1 MTQNIEYYTMCN
13 ENTDELIH
21 FVINENHLH
30 HREIVTAEQI
40 NSIRQILCAEEKQ
53 YFNSHIFVAMSNN
66 IICGSIR
73 IFQKTANQILPI
85 EKIFNIN
92 VEDLAGAGTPIYHI
106 GRFAVSKGADKRGF
120 HIFKTLIALALQVAQ
135 QGQGGIVFAECDVK
149 LLRTIRLLGIEAEA
163 IGSPIHYLG
172 SETIPIQLPWTGYQ
186 IFLNKNKDLLFRELR
201 IFSKDLPDINVSP

>member
-1 MTQNIEYYTMCN
+1 
-13 ENTDELIH
+13 
-21 FVINENHLH
+21 
-30 HREIVTAEQI
+30 
-40 NSIRQILCAEEKQ
+40 
-53 YFNSHIFVAMSNN
+53 MSNN

-73 IFQKTANQILPI
+73 IFQKTPNQILPI

-135 QGQGGIVFAECDVK
+135 KSQGGIVFAECDVK
-149 LLRTIRLLGIEAEA
+149 LLRTIRLLGIEAES
-163 IGSPIHYLG
+163 IGAPIHYLG

-186 IFLNKNKDLLFRELR
+186 SFLNKNRNLMRNELA
-201 IFSKDLPDINVSP
+201 IL

>member
-1 MTQNIEYYTMCN
+1 MIHNIEYYTMCH
-13 ENTDELIH
+13 ENVDELIH

-40 NSIRQILCAEEKQ
+40 NSTRQLLYAEEKQ

-73 IFQKTANQILPI
+73 IFQKTPTQILPI

-92 VEDLAGAGTPIYHI
+92 VDDLARAGAPIYHI

-163 IGSPIHYLG
+163 IGKPILYLG
-172 SETIPIQLPWTGYQ
+172 SETVPIKLPWAGYQ
-186 IFLNKNKDLLFRELR
+186 VFLEKSKNVLDRELQ
-201 IFSKDLPDINVSP
+201 ILKKDVQI

>member
-1 MTQNIEYYTMCN
+1 MIHNIEYYTMCH
-13 ENTDELIH
+13 ENVDELIQ

-53 YFNSHIFVAMSNN
+53 YFNSHIFVAMSYN

-73 IFQKTANQILPI
+73 IFQKTPTQVLPI

-92 VEDLAGAGTPIYHI
+92 VEALVNAGTPIYHI

-149 LLRTIRLLGIEAEA
+149 LLRTIRLLGIEAES
-163 IGSPIHYLG
+163 IGAPILYLG
-172 SETIPIQLPWTGYQ
+172 SETVPIKLPWAGYQ
-186 IFLNKNKDLLFRELR
+186 VFLEKNKNILNRKLQILKKDVQ
-201 IFSKDLPDINVSP
+201 I

>member
-1 MTQNIEYYTMCN
+1 MIHNIEYYTMCY
-13 ENTDELIH
+13 ENVDKLIH

-30 HREIVTAEQI
+30 HREIVTAEDI
-40 NSIRQILCAEEKQ
+40 NSARQILCAEEKQ

-73 IFQKTANQILPI
+73 IFQKTATQILPI

-92 VEDLAGAGTPIYHI
+92 VEDFAGAGTPIYHI

-135 QGQGGIVFAECDVK
+135 QGKGGIVFAECDVK
-149 LLRTIRLLGIEAEA
+149 LLRTIRLLGIEAES
-163 IGSPIHYLG
+163 IGAPIYYPG

-186 IFLNKNKDLLFRELR
+186 NFLNRNRNLLHDELG
-201 IFSKDLPDINVSP
+201 IF

>member
-1 MTQNIEYYTMCN
+1 MCH
-13 ENTDELIH
+13 ENVDELIH

-30 HREIVTAEQI
+30 HREIVTVEQI
-40 NSIRQILCAEEKQ
+40 NSTRQLLCTEEKQ
-53 YFNSHIFVAMSNN
+53 YVNSQIFVAMSDS

-73 IFQKTANQILPI
+73 IFQKTVTQILPI

-92 VEDLAGAGTPIYHI
+92 VEDLVGAGTPIYHI

-149 LLRTIRLLGIEAEA
+149 LLRTIRLLGIEAES
-163 IGSPIHYLG
+163 IGAPILYLG
-172 SETIPIQLPWTGYQ
+172 SETVPIKLPWAGYQ
-186 IFLNKNKDLLFRELR
+186 VFLEKNKNILNRKLQILKKDVQ
-201 IFSKDLPDINVSP
+201 I

>member
-1 MTQNIEYYTMCN
+1 MIQNIEYYKMCH
-13 ENTDELIH
+13 ENVDELIH

-30 HREIVTAEQI
+30 HREIVTVEQI
-40 NSIRQILCAEEKQ
+40 NSTRQLLCTEEKQ
-53 YFNSHIFVAMSNN
+53 YVNSQIFVAMSDS

-73 IFQKTANQILPI
+73 IFQKTVTQILPI

-92 VEDLAGAGTPIYHI
+92 VEDLVGAGTPIYHI

-149 LLRTIRLLGIEAEA
+149 LLRTIRLLGIEAES
-163 IGSPIHYLG
+163 IGAPILYLG
-172 SETIPIQLPWTGYQ
+172 SETVPIKLPWAGYQ
-186 IFLNKNKDLLFRELR
+186 VFLEKNKNVLNRKHQILKKDVQ
-201 IFSKDLPDINVSP
+201 I

>member
-1 MTQNIEYYTMCN
+1 MIHNIEYYTMCH
-13 ENTDELIH
+13 ENVDELIH

-40 NSIRQILCAEEKQ
+40 NSTRQLLCTEEKQ

-73 IFQKTANQILPI
+73 IFQKTATQILPI

-92 VEDLAGAGTPIYHI
+92 VEDLASAGTPIYHI

-201 IFSKDLPDINVSP
+201 IFSQDLPDINVSP

>member
-1 MTQNIEYYTMCN
+1 MTQNIKYYKMPHENIQELINFVTN
-13 ENTDELIH
+13 ENY
-21 FVINENHLH
+21 LH
-30 HREIVTAEQI
+30 HHEIVTAEDI
-40 NSIRQILCAEEKQ
+40 NSARQILCAEEKQ
-53 YFNSHIFVAMSNN
+53 YFSSHIFVAMSNN

-73 IFQKTANQILPI
+73 IFQKTATQILPL

-92 VEDLAGAGTPIYHI
+92 VEDLASAGLPIYHI

-163 IGSPIHYLG
+163 IGKPIHYLG
-172 SETIPIQLPWTGYQ
+172 SETVPIKLPWSGYQ
-186 IFLNKNKDLLFRELR
+186 IFLNKNRDLQRNELR
-201 IFSKDLPDINVSP
+201 IFGQELPDIYLLP

>member
-1 MTQNIEYYTMCN
+1 MIPNIEYYTMCH
-13 ENTDELIH
+13 ENVDELIH

-30 HREIVTAEQI
+30 HREIVTVEQI
-40 NSIRQILCAEEKQ
+40 NSTRQLLCTEEKQ
-53 YFNSHIFVAMSNN
+53 YVNSQIFVAMSDS

-73 IFQKTANQILPI
+73 IFQKTVTQILPI

-92 VEDLAGAGTPIYHI
+92 VEDLVGAGTPIYHI

-149 LLRTIRLLGIEAEA
+149 LLRTIRLLGIEAES
-163 IGSPIHYLG
+163 IGAPILYLG
-172 SETIPIQLPWTGYQ
+172 SETVPIKLPWAGYQ
-186 IFLNKNKDLLFRELR
+186 VFLEKNKNILNRKLQILKKDVQ
-201 IFSKDLPDINVSP
+201 I

>member
-1 MTQNIEYYTMCN
+1 MIQNIEYYTMCH
-13 ENTDELIH
+13 ENVDELIH

-30 HREIVTAEQI
+30 HREIVTVEQI
-40 NSIRQILCAEEKQ
+40 NSTRQLLCTEEKQ
-53 YFNSHIFVAMSNN
+53 YVNSQIFVAMSDS

-73 IFQKTANQILPI
+73 IFQKTVTQILPI

-92 VEDLAGAGTPIYHI
+92 VEDLVGAGTPIYHI

-149 LLRTIRLLGIEAEA
+149 LLRTIRLLGIEAES
-163 IGSPIHYLG
+163 IGAPILYLG
-172 SETIPIQLPWTGYQ
+172 SETVPIKLPWAGYQ
-186 IFLNKNKDLLFRELR
+186 VFLEKNKNVLNRKLQILKKDVQ
-201 IFSKDLPDINVSP
+201 I

>member
-1 MTQNIEYYTMCN
+1 MIHNIEYYTMCH
-13 ENTDELIH
+13 ENVDELIH

-40 NSIRQILCAEEKQ
+40 NSTRQLLCTEEKQ
-53 YFNSHIFVAMSNN
+53 YFNSHIFVAMSHN

-73 IFQKTANQILPI
+73 IFKKTPTQILPI

-92 VEDLAGAGTPIYHI
+92 VEALVNAGTPIYHI

-172 SETIPIQLPWTGYQ
+172 SETIPIQLPWSGYQ
-186 IFLNKNKDLLFRELR
+186 SFLNRNRDLLRNELG
-201 IFSKDLPDINVSP
+201 IFWQ

>member
-1 MTQNIEYYTMCN
+1 MIQNIEYYTMCH
-13 ENTDELIH
+13 ENVDELIH

-30 HREIVTAEQI
+30 HREIVTVEQI
-40 NSIRQILCAEEKQ
+40 NSTRQLLCTEEKK
-53 YFNSHIFVAMSNN
+53 YVNSQIFVAMSDS

-73 IFQKTANQILPI
+73 IFQKTVTQILPI

-92 VEDLAGAGTPIYHI
+92 VEDLVGAGTPIYHI

-149 LLRTIRLLGIEAEA
+149 LLRTIRLLGIEAES
-163 IGSPIHYLG
+163 IGAPILYLG
-172 SETIPIQLPWTGYQ
+172 SETVPIKLPWAGYQ
-186 IFLNKNKDLLFRELR
+186 VFLEKNKNVLNRKLQILKKDVQ
-201 IFSKDLPDINVSP
+201 I

>member
-1 MTQNIEYYTMCN
+1 MTQNIEYYTMSH

-30 HREIVTAEQI
+30 HCEIVTAEDI
-40 NSIRQILCAEEKQ
+40 DSAIQILCAEEKQ
-53 YFNSHIFVAMSNN
+53 YLNSHIFVAMSNN

-73 IFQKTANQILPI
+73 IFQKTPTQILPI

-92 VEDLAGAGTPIYHI
+92 VEDLVGAETPIYHI
-106 GRFAVSKGADKRGF
+106 GRFAVSKGADKKGF

-135 QGQGGIVFAECDVK
+135 QGHGGIVFAECDVK
-149 LLRTIRLLGIEAEA
+149 LLRTIRLLGIEAES
-163 IGSPIHYLG
+163 IGAPIHYLG

-186 IFLNKNKDLLFRELR
+186 SFLNKNRNLLRNELG
-201 IFSKDLPDINVSP
+201 IFWQ

>member
-1 MTQNIEYYTMCN
+1 MIQNIEYYTMCH
-13 ENTDELIH
+13 ENVDELIH

-30 HREIVTAEQI
+30 HREIVTVEQI
-40 NSIRQILCAEEKQ
+40 NSTRQLLCTEEKQ
-53 YFNSHIFVAMSNN
+53 YVNSQIFVAMSDS

-73 IFQKTANQILPI
+73 IFQKTVTQILPI

-92 VEDLAGAGTPIYHI
+92 VEDLVGAGTPIYHI

-149 LLRTIRLLGIEAEA
+149 LLRTIRLLGIEAES
-163 IGSPIHYLG
+163 IGAPILYLG
-172 SETIPIQLPWTGYQ
+172 SETVPIKLPWAGYQ
-186 IFLNKNKDLLFRELR
+186 VFLEKNKNVLDRELQ
-201 IFSKDLPDINVSP
+201 ILKKDVQI

>member
-1 MTQNIEYYTMCN
+1 MIQNIEYYTMCH
-13 ENTDELIH
+13 ENVDELIH

-30 HREIVTAEQI
+30 HREIVTVEQI
-40 NSIRQILCAEEKQ
+40 NSTRQLLCAEEKQ

-73 IFQKTANQILPI
+73 IFQKTPTQVLPI

-92 VEDLAGAGTPIYHI
+92 VEALVNAGTPIYHI

-135 QGQGGIVFAECDVK
+135 QGHRGIVFAECDVK

-163 IGSPIHYLG
+163 IGKPTLYLG
-172 SETIPIQLPWTGYQ
+172 SETVPIKLPWAGYQ
-186 IFLNKNKDLLFRELR
+186 IFLNKNKDLLFNELR
-201 IFSKDLPDINVSP
+201 IFNQELPDLNVSP

>member
-1 MTQNIEYYTMCN
+1 MIQNIEYYTMCH
-13 ENTDELIH
+13 ENVDELIH

-30 HREIVTAEQI
+30 HREIVTVEQI
-40 NSIRQILCAEEKQ
+40 NSTRQLLCTEEKQ
-53 YFNSHIFVAMSNN
+53 YVNSQIFVAMSDS

-73 IFQKTANQILPI
+73 IFQKTVTQILPI

-92 VEDLAGAGTPIYHI
+92 VEDLVGAGTPIYHI

-149 LLRTIRLLGIEAEA
+149 LLRTIRLLGIEAES
-163 IGSPIHYLG
+163 IGAPILYLG
-172 SETIPIQLPWTGYQ
+172 SETVPIKLPWAGYQ
-186 IFLNKNKDLLFRELR
+186 VFLEKNKNVLNRKHQILKKDVQ
-201 IFSKDLPDINVSP
+201 I

>member
-1 MTQNIEYYTMCN
+1 MIQNIEYYTMCH
-13 ENTDELIH
+13 ENVDELIH

-30 HREIVTAEQI
+30 HREIVTVEQI
-40 NSIRQILCAEEKQ
+40 NSTRQLLCTEEKQ
-53 YFNSHIFVAMSNN
+53 YVNSQIFVAMSDS

-73 IFQKTANQILPI
+73 IFQKTVTQILPI

-92 VEDLAGAGTPIYHI
+92 VEDLVGAGTPIYHI

-149 LLRTIRLLGIEAEA
+149 LLRTIRLLGIEAES
-163 IGSPIHYLG
+163 IGAPILYLG
-172 SETIPIQLPWTGYQ
+172 SETVPIKLPWAGYQ
-186 IFLNKNKDLLFRELR
+186 VFLEKNKNILNRKLQILKKDVQ
-201 IFSKDLPDINVSP
+201 I

>member
-1 MTQNIEYYTMCN
+1 MIHNIEYYTMCH
-13 ENTDELIH
+13 ENVDELIQ

-73 IFQKTANQILPI
+73 IFQKTATQILPI
-85 EKIFNIN
+85 EKNFNIN
-92 VEDLAGAGTPIYHI
+92 VEDLAGAGIPIYHI

-120 HIFKTLIALALQVAQ
+120 RIFKTLMVLALNVATREK
-135 QGQGGIVFAECDVK
+135 GGTVFAECDVK

-163 IGSPIHYLG
+163 IGAPIHYLG
-172 SETIPIQLPWTGYQ
+172 SETIPIRLPWTGYQ
-186 IFLNKNKDLLFRELR
+186 SFLNRNRDLLRNEVG
-201 IFSKDLPDINVSP
+201 IFWQ